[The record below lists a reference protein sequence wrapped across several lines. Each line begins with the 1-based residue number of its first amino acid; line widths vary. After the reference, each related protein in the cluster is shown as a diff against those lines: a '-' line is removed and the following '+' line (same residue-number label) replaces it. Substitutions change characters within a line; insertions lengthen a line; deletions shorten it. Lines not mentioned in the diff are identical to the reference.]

1 MMINEFIMLHDI
13 NNNMIYFNLA
23 NITRFYKTSDFT
35 TIITSDLDYD
45 SVKESPEEILKIIR
59 GK

>member
-1 MMINEFIMLHDI
+1 MMTNEFIMLHDI